1 MINSTLTPNNFFV
14 LRLRDPNP
22 FDSENLDVGN
32 SFNKKKW
39 VQPPSDPKWGGAK
52 HGHNLKM
59 YFLHFSP

>member
-1 MINSTLTPNNFFV
+1 MINSTLTLNNFFV

-22 FDSENLDVGN
+22 LDSKNLDVGIA
-32 SFNKKKW
+32 SIKKMD
-39 VQPPSDPKWGGAK
+39 PTPSDPRWGGAK